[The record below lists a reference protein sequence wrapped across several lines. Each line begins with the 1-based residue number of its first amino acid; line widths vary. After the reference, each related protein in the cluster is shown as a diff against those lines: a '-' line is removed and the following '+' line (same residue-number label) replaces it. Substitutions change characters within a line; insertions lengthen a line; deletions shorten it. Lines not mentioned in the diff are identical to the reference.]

1 MDRQKFYKM
10 MELKYTAS
18 LYIMLFDEISFRLK
32 GNEVYRCDNDNDME
46 FFVDLMYHGG
56 SIEDLTVGR

>member
-18 LYIMLFDEISFRLK
+18 LYIMLFESISFALDGK
-32 GNEVYRCDNDNDME
+32 EVYRCDNDNDME
-46 FFVDLMYHGG
+46 FFVDLMYTGG
-56 SIEDLTVGR
+56 SIEKLSVGR

>member
-18 LYIMLFDEISFRLK
+18 LYIMLFESISFSCYFL
-32 GNEVYRCDNDNDME
+32 DNHVMIDRIKAY
-46 FFVDLMYHGG
+46 LGK
-56 SIEDLTVGR
+56 

>member
-18 LYIMLFDEISFRLK
+18 LYIMLFESISFALDGK
-32 GNEVYRCDNDNDME
+32 EVYRCDNDME
-46 FFVDLMYHGG
+46 FFVDLMYTGG
-56 SIEDLTVGR
+56 SIERLSVGR